1 MKTRKKSSFVNF
13 CKFEEERII
22 TTKEKTKM
30 LNGLLTTIKPGDFHS
45 ITNKTTL
52 MVKKTHSK
60 EKKVKYGSVSLM
72 IPKMS

>member
-1 MKTRKKSSFVNF
+1 
-13 CKFEEERII
+13 
-22 TTKEKTKM
+22 M

-60 EKKVKYGSVSLM
+60 EKKVRYGSVSLM